1 MRRLIEM
8 HCAVATD
15 LNFDMSSLT
24 PLTAPGVTDDPV
36 FDATVPI
43 DTPADSSHC
52 MVNISRV
59 RAAFIV
65 KDSFH
70 IFIEATTSLNCY
82 GERTQNKSSFAI
94 LALINLEDLNN
105 KSALFDLALALDSD
119 VRVMTFSHLAARVIN
134 ASEGIIGRASV
145 ATLIGIAAVNHL
157 LLRELNLFAI
167 FD

>member
-1 MRRLIEM
+1 
-8 HCAVATD
+8 
-15 LNFDMSSLT
+15 
-24 PLTAPGVTDDPV
+24 
-36 FDATVPI
+36 
-43 DTPADSSHC
+43 

-70 IFIEATTSLNCY
+70 IFIEANTSFNCY
-82 GERTQNKSSFAI
+82 GDRPQNKSSFAI
-94 LALINLEDLNN
+94 LALINLEDLNS

-119 VRVMTFSHLAARVIN
+119 VRVMTFSHLATRVIN

-145 ATLIGIAAVNHL
+145 ATQIGIAAVNHL

>member
-1 MRRLIEM
+1 
-8 HCAVATD
+8 
-15 LNFDMSSLT
+15 
-24 PLTAPGVTDDPV
+24 
-36 FDATVPI
+36 
-43 DTPADSSHC
+43 

-70 IFIEATTSLNCY
+70 IFIEANTSFNCY
-82 GERTQNKSSFAI
+82 GDRAQNKSFFAI
-94 LALINLEDLNN
+94 LALINLEDLNS

-119 VRVMTFSHLAARVIN
+119 VRVMTFSHLATRVIN

-145 ATLIGIAAVNHL
+145 ATQIGIAAVNHL
-157 LLRELNLFAI
+157 LLRELNLNAI